1 MADIAL
7 VGKKYPPFTWEVE
20 RSKIREL
27 VEAIGDKN
35 PIYRDIKSARDNE
48 YDDTPAS
55 PTYTTV
61 PLMWTN
67 ILFDV
72 VKDMKINFAR
82 ILHGEETY
90 EYFKEIYPGDTLL
103 GQMTIADMER
113 KSGKAGDMDIVK
125 IEILYTNRK
134 KENVLKATTVIVER
148 R

>member
-7 VGKKYPPFTWEVE
+7 VGKKYPPFNWEVD
-20 RSKIREL
+20 RCKICEL

-35 PIYRDIKSARDNE
+35 PIYRDIKSALDNE
-48 YDDTPAS
+48 YDDTPAP

-67 ILFDV
+67 ILFEV

-90 EYFKEIYPGDTLL
+90 EYFKEIYPGEILN